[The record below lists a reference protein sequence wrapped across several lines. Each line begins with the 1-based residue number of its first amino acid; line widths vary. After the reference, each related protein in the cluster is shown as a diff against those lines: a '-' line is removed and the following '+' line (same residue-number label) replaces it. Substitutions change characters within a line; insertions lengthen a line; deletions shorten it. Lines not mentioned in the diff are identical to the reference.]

1 MNVYI
6 SPKTN
11 SINKEIMET
20 YSLELDKYR
29 LQRKLLFA
37 QISLSAP
44 SEASDNWIYSWKILP
59 GLTLFSFT
67 FNFSRAIFCFV

>member
-1 MNVYI
+1 
-6 SPKTN
+6 
-11 SINKEIMET
+11 MET

-44 SEASDNWIYSWKILP
+44 SEASDNWIDLVSVYIHFFIFIKIPL
-59 GLTLFSFT
+59 
-67 FNFSRAIFCFV
+67 AV